1 MIYVWQSL
9 LWGIQLLL
17 WLLCFV
23 QDSAALHSLRGW
35 TPALGALIKIGLTNQ
50 TSPIYLPDPPFNDHE
65 GLRARAYW
73 SQLFTIIA
81 TMPINYL
88 VNKLWTFRAIKDA
101 DPAGG
106 E

>member
-1 MIYVWQSL
+1 MATFAPVHFPL
-9 LWGIQLLL
+9 PLLL
-17 WLLCFV
+17 FP
-23 QDSAALHSLRGW
+23 ALTLVAFRLGPRGA
-35 TPALGALIKIGLTNQ
+35 ALGALIKIGLTNQ